1 MAAKP
6 FTDVEMMLLSK
17 LSYGDF
23 CSQHFNSDGSAKRE
37 VNLAEALKNNDIVD
51 TLYDTFDKSV
61 VDGLIA
67 KADQYTIVKSY
78 EDPSQTGF
86 AAIALEG
93 PEKGTVT
100 VAARG
105 TQMDSPADIIADI
118 QLGLEHETMQQR
130 AMNTFM
136 EDFKSYDSVYLT
148 GHSLGGNLAVSGA
161 VGFDDPSKIKGVVTF
176 NAPGQNMTYIT
187 KNQKNIR
194 KVKGRITNYQ
204 NEGDLIS
211 DINTPIGEVVI
222 IESRSGDQFELSS
235 EFRNHNLDDMKYTKN
250 GFKVSKNGK
259 ELAHQ
264 ISQAITVGATNVFST
279 AVNMWSSYTILGIL
293 ANHIKNEKRDDV
305 IATGSQQNVLV
316 NERIFMNPDGLRE
329 KASLMLTHESNFSS
343 LSEQLRNLVVTLRE
357 DHIWDSPAT
366 NLFVENYLSL
376 HENFIKFSACLKE
389 YAELM
394 RAHSISMEDLDQQLA
409 SQINNI
415 SM

>member
-1 MAAKP
+1 MAKP

-37 VNLAEALKNNDIVD
+37 VNLADALKSNDIVD

-61 VDGLIA
+61 VDGLMA

-78 EDPSQTGF
+78 EDPSKTGF

-105 TQMDSPADIIADI
+105 TQMDSASDILADI
-118 QLGLEHETMQQR
+118 QLGLENETMQQR

-176 NAPGQNMTYIT
+176 NAPGQNAAYIAS
-187 KNQKNIR
+187 NQKNVR
-194 KVKGRITNYQ
+194 KVKGKITNYQ

-211 DINTPIGEVVI
+211 DINIAVGEVVVV
-222 IESRSGDQFELSS
+222 ESGSGDKFELTS
-235 EFRNHNLDDMKYTKN
+235 EFRNHNLDDMKYTKD

-259 ELAHQ
+259 ELSHS
-264 ISQAITVGATNVFST
+264 ISQYIVNCVTSGASTLNGVWSAITPT
-279 AVNMWSSYTILGIL
+279 GIIY
-293 ANHIKNEKRDDV
+293 NHLKDKFRDDV
-305 IATGSQQNVLV
+305 ISTGSQQNVVV
-316 NERIFMNPDGLRE
+316 NERIYIDPDGLRMQAANME
-329 KASLMLTHESNFSS
+329 INKNNFDI
-343 LSEQLRNLVVTLRE
+343 LIKQLRNVVVTLKE

-366 NLFVENYLSL
+366 DLFVENYLSL
-376 HENFIKFSACLKE
+376 HENFTKFSACLKE
-389 YAELM
+389 YADLM
-394 RAHSISMEDLDQQLA
+394 RSQANGMENLDQQLA
-409 SQINNI
+409 GKINNI
-415 SM
+415 SL